1 MRPFLSY
8 TYYNIVRKEKKEIS
22 TKEKSLV
29 LVPQSI
35 DSFLLETV

>member
-22 TKEKSLV
+22 TKEKSL
-29 LVPQSI
+29 QSVDKLPI
-35 DSFLLETV
+35 LKNEKF

>member
-22 TKEKSLV
+22 TKEKSQFNFKSKL
-29 LVPQSI
+29 I
-35 DSFLLETV
+35 FEI